1 MLINREDVP
10 ETPEVRTCQEHGEY
24 QVRYTPISTNKLIY
38 SGFCEDCLKRDK
50 AKAEQ
55 ESLEEQ
61 KKNIADRK
69 YRRLLNSGVSK
80 RLIKKTFNDYIATT
94 KGQIK
99 AKAVCESVAT
109 SLVKG
114 DPTPSLILNGGVGT
128 GKTALAA
135 CIVGEVIDS
144 RTVRLKKAID
154 LVREL
159 KETWKKDNLQT
170 EKEIIKFYSELDLLI
185 IDEIGMQFGSDTER
199 LFIFD
204 VIDGRYNENKPTII
218 ITNLGMEAVTKTI
231 GERTVDRLRED
242 GGQMI
247 RFDWESYRKN

>member
-1 MLINREDVP
+1 
-10 ETPEVRTCQEHGEY
+10 
-24 QVRYTPISTNKLIY
+24 
-38 SGFCEDCLKRDK
+38 
-50 AKAEQ
+50 
-55 ESLEEQ
+55 
-61 KKNIADRK
+61 
-69 YRRLLNSGVSK
+69 
-80 RLIKKTFNDYIATT
+80 
-94 KGQIK
+94 
-99 AKAVCESVAT
+99 
-109 SLVKG
+109 LVKG